1 MSKNRAAIA
10 FALILM
16 FAMTVSLVA
25 LPAVEAQTVSTFITH
40 MYVTAQPV
48 TGVGQPM
55 FLIYWTDHMPPDIGE
70 QSGAVS
76 SPSGRAGWYDVT
88 LIVTKPDGTEETFD
102 MPYSD
107 PVGGGYL
114 SYTPTEV
121 GNYSVVADFPGA
133 WKNSTSFN
141 RWYTPAVSPPDPFV
155 VQDEP
160 IVGWTEAPLPDDFWM
175 RPIPGPS
182 HEWSGLAGNWLG
194 SYANQ
199 YPHGGSG
206 GTTSPFGY
214 GTAPESAHILW
225 TRQHYPTGSIMDTRF
240 DDEVYTLNHYQ
251 DVDFDGVD
259 LILDGV
265 IHYTHQYTAHWGA
278 GNPVPNYGWGGISL
292 YTGEQ
297 LFLDEEAMKP
307 SFGQIYLYN
316 SPNQHG
322 GFSYL

>member
-121 GNYSVVADFPGA
+121 GNYSVVADFPGE

-155 VQDEP
+155 VQD
-160 IVGWTEAPLPDDFWM
+160 
-175 RPIPGPS
+175 
-182 HEWSGLAGNWLG
+182 
-194 SYANQ
+194 
-199 YPHGGSG
+199 
-206 GTTSPFGY
+206 
-214 GTAPESAHILW
+214 
-225 TRQHYPTGSIMDTRF
+225 
-240 DDEVYTLNHYQ
+240 
-251 DVDFDGVD
+251 
-259 LILDGV
+259 
-265 IHYTHQYTAHWGA
+265 
-278 GNPVPNYGWGGISL
+278 
-292 YTGEQ
+292 
-297 LFLDEEAMKP
+297 
-307 SFGQIYLYN
+307 
-316 SPNQHG
+316 
-322 GFSYL
+322 